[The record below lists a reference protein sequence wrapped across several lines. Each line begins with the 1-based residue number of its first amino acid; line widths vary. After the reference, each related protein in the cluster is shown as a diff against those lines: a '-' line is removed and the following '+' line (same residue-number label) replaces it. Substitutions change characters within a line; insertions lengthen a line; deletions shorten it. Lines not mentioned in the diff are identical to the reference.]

1 MTEKNLYPSD
11 QADKVL
17 VRMPDGMRDRLK
29 DAAKAN
35 NRTMN
40 AEIVARLEDSFQPKK
55 PLTISADDMQV
66 LLETDKHAKQ
76 VFAEQMQ
83 KAASQLLKED
93 RGARDATL
101 ELLTAAI
108 LLAEDRRKSR
118 QDAAAMLSNDEAIK
132 IVQTAKSKTQAKPT
146 QPK

>member
-1 MTEKNLYPSD
+1 MERKPFPSET
-11 QADKVL
+11 QERFI
-17 VRMPDGMRDRLK
+17 VRFPDGMRDRIAE
-29 DAAKAN
+29 AAKAN
-35 NRTMN
+35 NRSMN

-55 PLTISADDMQV
+55 HLTISADDMQV

-132 IVQTAKSKTQAKPT
+132 IVKTAKSKTQAKPT